1 MKILF
6 LMFYS
11 NAPRIPPGRDTAACF
26 SPAGNKSYCK
36 VSYIQHALM
45 AASVGSVSRAT
56 AASSLP
62 VTQVESSTQNGYQ
75 FASETFRIR
84 LAQKT
89 LKQQRRSARKPI
101 PPKQKNLQKSSKNR
115 ARVTQSEGRMHQKC
129 SQNWDKCGESPKVA
143 TRWLPRPLYRE
154 GLVDFL
160 QFWGPSWSPK
170 NY

>member
-1 MKILF
+1 MHWWLHQWAVCRELLLQVPCRWLWNQVNQRHIQQK
-6 LMFYS
+6 
-11 NAPRIPPGRDTAACF
+11 RQAA
-26 SPAGNKSYCK
+26 
-36 VSYIQHALM
+36 
-45 AASVGSVSRAT
+45 
-56 AASSLP
+56 
-62 VTQVESSTQNGYQ
+62 QNGYQ

-129 SQNWDKCGESPKVA
+129 SQNWNKCGESPKVA

-154 GLVDFL
+154 GLVDFFAIFGSL
-160 QFWGPSWSPK
+160 LGPK
-170 NY
+170 NYWKSNFS